1 MSEDVLAAG
10 QHLRTVRGRLMSAG
24 AASAADGS
32 TYPIFPIA
40 IPEAEGEALLHQVQ
54 VERARRTI
62 EIGLGF
68 GVSALF
74 ICEGLLASGDPDA
87 RHVALDPNQTTRFS
101 EIGLR
106 HLREAHVD
114 RLVEF
119 HEVPSEIGLP
129 RFLSEGRSFDLAFID
144 GNHRFDW
151 VFVDGVF
158 LGHLVRPGGVI
169 MLDDYQ
175 LRSTQKAVRFFTRN
189 LGWTIEEEGRADH
202 LHHWVVL
209 RTAAPPLERDFDHF
223 VDF

>member
-1 MSEDVLAAG
+1 MRAG
-10 QHLRTVRGRLMSAG
+10 VAT
-24 AASAADGS
+24 AADG
-32 TYPIFPIA
+32 TRYPIFPIA
-40 IPEAEGEALLHQVQ
+40 IPAAEGEALLHRVEL
-54 VERARRTI
+54 ERARRTI

-74 ICEGLLASGDPDA
+74 ICEGLLAGGDPDA
-87 RHVALDPNQTTRFS
+87 RHVALDPNQRTGFS

-106 HLREAHVD
+106 NLREAGVD

-119 HEVPSEIGLP
+119 HELPSEIGLP
-129 RFLSEGRSFDLAFID
+129 RLLSEGRSFDLAFVD

-151 VFVDGVF
+151 VFPDVTI
-158 LGHLVRPGGVI
+158 LGRLVRPGGVI

-175 LRSTQKAVRFFTRN
+175 LPSARKTVSFFTRN
-189 LGWTIEEEGRADH
+189 LGWTIEEEGRADD